1 MGRQNTTELQYF
13 AVFLAAGSSA
23 DRVQCIVACRE
34 LRSVNRNEVSCKE
47 CVVAG
52 STPDHKP
59 PSSLRNPMSYIVIA
73 GRLLYSA
80 VFITAGFEQMYRAQE
95 TIAAAAKQGVPLA
108 NIAVPAAAV
117 IAIFGGVSILLGYYA
132 RVGAW
137 LLVLFL
143 VPVTLMLHNFW
154 AVKNPTLAQT
164 EQIMFMKNMSMLGGA
179 LLIAYFGSGPLSL
192 DARRKKV

>member
-1 MGRQNTTELQYF
+1 MVGTTPNL
-13 AVFLAAGSSA
+13 
-23 DRVQCIVACRE
+23 
-34 LRSVNRNEVSCKE
+34 
-47 CVVAG
+47 
-52 STPDHKP
+52 KP
-59 PSSLRNPMSYIVIA
+59 PSSLSNPTSYIVVV

-80 VFITAGFEQMYRAQE
+80 IFITAGFEQIYRAEE
-95 TIAAAAKQGVPLA
+95 TVAAAAKQGVPLA
-108 NIAVPAAAV
+108 HIAVPVAAV

-164 EQIMFMKNMSMLGGA
+164 EQIMFMKNLSMLGGA
-179 LLIAYFGSGPLSL
+179 LLITYFGSGPLSL
-192 DARRKKV
+192 DARRKKT

>member
-1 MGRQNTTELQYF
+1 M
-13 AVFLAAGSSA
+13 AGTKPK
-23 DRVQCIVACRE
+23 
-34 LRSVNRNEVSCKE
+34 L
-47 CVVAG
+47 
-52 STPDHKP
+52 KP
-59 PSSLRNPMSYIVIA
+59 PLSLSNPTSYIVVV

-80 VFITAGFEQMYRAQE
+80 IFITAGFEQIDRAQE
-95 TIAAAAKQGVPLA
+95 TVAAAAKQGVPLA
-108 NIAVPAAAV
+108 QIAVPVAAV

-164 EQIMFMKNMSMLGGA
+164 EQIMFMKNLSMLGGA
-179 LLIAYFGSGPLSL
+179 LLITYFGSGPLSL
-192 DARRKKV
+192 DARQKKT